1 MKFNNTQTLAE
12 SVVMRGLDLAE
23 SKRWK
28 GYTSAIREGYREK
41 NKQSIPDNIV
51 ATTATLLENTYQ
63 YCARM
68 DETTRAVNLGT
79 FVDLKPVVHLAA

>member
-1 MKFNNTQTLAE
+1 MKFDNNKTLAE
-12 SVVMRGLDLAE
+12 SVIMRGLDLSE

-28 GYTSAIREGYREK
+28 GYTSAIREGYKEK
-41 NKQSIPDNIV
+41 NKTSIPENII

-63 YCARM
+63 YCSRM